1 MNLAILLILSFFV
14 IGRCEALNA
23 KTSKARPMQSATDK
37 PTKAP
42 TSSPARPLNV
52 ESLKPTKE
60 KKGLRLTKAPTT
72 SPESRLGPGIQ
83 ECVRDDFAT
92 SCDLCCEGVKCKTYR
107 SETVCVEDEDS
118 EMNSDALHPTP
129 SSIVVAA
136 PVFTAEE

>member
-23 KTSKARPMQSATDK
+23 KTSKAR
-37 PTKAP
+37 P

-118 EMNSDALHPTP
+118 EMNSDALQPTP